1 MKMKLTAIAISLL
14 TALFILSFSISL
26 PILFRPF
33 YYMQIEPLALPED
46 TGLSVDDIK
55 LAYNEM
61 MDYCLG
67 LRSDFSAGPLRFS
80 DEGVSHFDDVRVLFY
95 IDLAV
100 LLISAVLLAVAI
112 IILKKKDL
120 TPYRFF
126 GRSPQFWSVA
136 SIVGVSSLI
145 GIACAIDFEKTFIV
159 FHKIFFIGKTNWT
172 FKPSKDPIIDL
183 LPHQFFINCA
193 ILIFVSILILSVI
206 IMLYEFIPRKKK
218 IK

>member
-145 GIACAIDFEKTFIV
+145 GISCAIDFEKTFIV
-159 FHKIFFIGKTNWT
+159 FHYHLCI
-172 FKPSKDPIIDL
+172 
-183 LPHQFFINCA
+183 
-193 ILIFVSILILSVI
+193 
-206 IMLYEFIPRKKK
+206 
-218 IK
+218 